1 MNAAASS
8 VDGAGGVVVPGATS
22 VVGAAVVPSGTTAVA
37 SAGTVGNE
45 SGANVVVVG
54 KMVVVGVNVPD
65 DVDVSVEHDDVITTA
80 PARMTASRR
89 IPPA

>member
-1 MNAAASS
+1 
-8 VDGAGGVVVPGATS
+8 VPGAAS
-22 VVGAAVVPSGTTAVA
+22 VVGAAVEPSEATVVA
-37 SAGTVGNE
+37 SAGTVGTE

-65 DVDVSVEHDDVITTA
+65 DVDVSVEHDEITTA